1 SLVFRLLE
9 PMLGKH
15 PYSIVVR
22 KVISEAAK
30 KIINLE
36 VERGD
41 IPRSARSALD
51 PKAQPY
57 QDLIDRLFYAMAA
70 LTETEASAIED
81 RLSRML

>member
-1 SLVFRLLE
+1 
-9 PMLGKH
+9 MLAKH
-15 PYSIVVR
+15 PYSVVVEN
-22 KVISEAAK
+22 VISQAAK
-30 KIINLE
+30 KIIALE

-57 QDLIDRLFYAMAA
+57 QDLIDRLFYIMAG
-70 LTETEASAIED
+70 LTESEASAIES